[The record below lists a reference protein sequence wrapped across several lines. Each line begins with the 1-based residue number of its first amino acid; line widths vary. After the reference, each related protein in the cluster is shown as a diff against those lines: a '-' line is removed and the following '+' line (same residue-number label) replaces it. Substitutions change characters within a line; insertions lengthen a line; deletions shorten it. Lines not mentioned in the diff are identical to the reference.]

1 MRSLIILTLFGAI
14 LVGCSD
20 DPTPPASTTTAITKS
35 DMHPDST
42 IGWMYYSLDG
52 DSVVPAA
59 QASTDAWDVK
69 LPYLFADGKT
79 RQVDVMFNSGTA
91 GVGSTKAVILP
102 GRFDAITEIPNGTVL
117 RVEDT
122 TESNR
127 IIPVNVIP
135 PGAYF
140 LYDVIKHTISPAP
153 DQTIIVQTR
162 AGKYVKLAFTS
173 IYQGA
178 VSTPT
183 LFTPMGYYHFKYV
196 RSSTSKFN

>member
-1 MRSLIILTLFGAI
+1 M
-14 LVGCSD
+14 
-20 DPTPPASTTTAITKS
+20 
-35 DMHPDST
+35 
-42 IGWMYYSLDG
+42 
-52 DSVVPAA
+52 
-59 QASTDAWDVK
+59 K

-102 GRFDAITEIPNGTVL
+102 GRFDAITSIPNGTVL

-140 LYDVIKHTISPAP
+140 LYDVVQHTISPAP
-153 DQTIIVQTR
+153 DQTIIVQTGG
-162 AGKYVKLAFTS
+162 GKYVKLAFTS

-178 VSTPT
+178 VTTPT

-196 RSSTSKFN
+196 RSSTSQFN